1 MSLSSRD
8 FTIDLRRLRVLRELE
23 QRRTVSATATAL
35 HLTPSAVSQQIAG
48 LARDLGVPLLEKQG
62 RGVRLTG
69 QAKVLLSH
77 AGAVQERLELARA
90 DLAAWEEGVVGE
102 VRVGALSTAISA
114 LVAPCLARLREDRPR
129 LDLRVT
135 ETEPPE
141 ALTRLDSGELDVMLA
156 ADYRDAPSRNDPRY
170 HRVDLLTDRMDAVL
184 PEGHPLANPR
194 GVRLATLAGEPWVA
208 SDLDNPCSQ
217 ITVAVCASAGFSPDV
232 QHHCLEWDAVAALVA
247 AGAGVALIPR
257 LAQPL
262 RQNGLTICPV
272 VGAPASRRIYAA
284 VRAGAQN
291 DPGTAAVLT
300 CLEEVA
306 RRRPDAVLATADVT
320 PAGSTVAM
328 PV

>member
-8 FTIDLRRLRVLRELE
+8 FTIDLRRLRVLRELQ
-23 QRRTVSATATAL
+23 QRGTVSATAVAL

-69 QAKVLLSH
+69 QARVLLSH
-77 AGAVQERLELARA
+77 ADAVQERLELARA

-114 LVAPCLARLREDRPR
+114 LVAPCLARLRDERPR
-129 LDLRVT
+129 LQLRVS
-135 ETEPPE
+135 ETDPPD
-141 ALTRLDSGELDVMLA
+141 ALTRLDAGDLDIVLA
-156 ADYRDAPSRNDPRY
+156 ADFRDAPAPGDPRY

-184 PEGHPLANPR
+184 PEGHPLARPH
-194 GVRLATLAGEPWVA
+194 GLRLESLSGQPWVA
-208 SDLDNPCSQ
+208 SDVDNPCSQ

-262 RQNGLTICPV
+262 RQKGLTICPV

-284 VRAGAQN
+284 VRAGAQH

-306 RRRPDAVLATADVT
+306 RRRPDAVLSSADG
-320 PAGSTVAM
+320 AA
-328 PV
+328 

>member
-8 FTIDLRRLRVLRELE
+8 FTIDLRRLRVLRELQ
-23 QRRTVSATATAL
+23 QRGTVSATAVAL

-48 LARDLGVPLLEKQG
+48 LARDLGVPLLETQG

-69 QAKVLLSH
+69 QARVLLSH
-77 AGAVQERLELARA
+77 ADAVQERLELARA
-90 DLAAWEEGVVGE
+90 DLAAWEEGIVGE

-114 LVAPCLARLREDRPR
+114 LVAPCLARLRDERPR
-129 LDLRVT
+129 LQLRVS
-135 ETEPPE
+135 ETDPPD
-141 ALTRLDSGELDVMLA
+141 ALTRLDAGDLDIVLA
-156 ADYRDAPSRNDPRY
+156 ADFRDAPAPGDPRY

-184 PEGHPLANPR
+184 PEGHPLARPH
-194 GVRLATLAGEPWVA
+194 GLRLESLSGQPWVA
-208 SDLDNPCSQ
+208 SDVDNPCSQ

-262 RQNGLTICPV
+262 RQKGLTICPV

-284 VRAGAQN
+284 VRAGAQH

-306 RRRPDAVLATADVT
+306 RRRPDAVLSSADAAALT
-320 PAGSTVAM
+320 PA
-328 PV
+328 

>member
-23 QRRTVSATATAL
+23 QRGTVSATGDAL

-69 QAKVLLSH
+69 QARVLLRH
-77 AGAVQERLELARA
+77 ADAVQERLELARA
-90 DLAAWEEGVVGE
+90 DLAAWGEGDVGE

-114 LVAPCLARLREDRPR
+114 LVAPCLARLRSERPR
-129 LDLRVT
+129 LTLRVT
-135 ETEPPE
+135 ETDPPD
-141 ALTRLDSGELDVMLA
+141 ALTRLDSGDLDIVLA
-156 ADYRDAPSRNDPRY
+156 ADFRDAPSLGDPRY

-184 PEGHPLANPR
+184 PEGHRLADPA
-194 GVRLATLAGEPWVA
+194 GVRLEQLASEPWVA
-208 SDLDNPCSQ
+208 SDVDNPCSQ

-232 QHHCLEWDAVAALVA
+232 RHHCLEWDAVAALVA

-262 RQNGLTICPV
+262 RQKGLSVCPV
-272 VGAPASRRIYAA
+272 LGAPASRRIYAA
-284 VRAGAQN
+284 VRGGAQN
-291 DPGTAAVLT
+291 DPGTAAVLA
-300 CLEEVA
+300 CLEDVA
-306 RRRPDAVLATADVT
+306 RCRPDAVLGMVDPT
-320 PAGSTVAM
+320 PAPA
-328 PV
+328 